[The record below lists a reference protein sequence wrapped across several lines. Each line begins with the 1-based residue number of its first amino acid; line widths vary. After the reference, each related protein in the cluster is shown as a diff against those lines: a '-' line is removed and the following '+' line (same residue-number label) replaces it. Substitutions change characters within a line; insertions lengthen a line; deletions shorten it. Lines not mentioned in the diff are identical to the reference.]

1 MYIFSLNAHLFWY
14 NRLFS
19 SYFNITTKLFENL
32 TSWQSKARKIYNW
45 MWCCAQKGKIRDN
58 GIDGERQKSAW

>member
-1 MYIFSLNAHLFWY
+1 
-14 NRLFS
+14 LFS